1 MSPDQRRADR
11 AEPMRMLPLPDV
23 ADEAEPLTEMVD
35 LARAQLKPLL
45 AIRPDLKFVV
55 NGRVPDARRER
66 MTVGLRFARS
76 F

>member
-1 MSPDQRRADR
+1 
-11 AEPMRMLPLPDV
+11 MLPLPEV

-35 LARAQLKPLL
+35 LARAKIGPLL
-45 AIRPDLKFVV
+45 ALRPDLRFIF
-55 NGRVPDARRER
+55 NGRVADAGRER